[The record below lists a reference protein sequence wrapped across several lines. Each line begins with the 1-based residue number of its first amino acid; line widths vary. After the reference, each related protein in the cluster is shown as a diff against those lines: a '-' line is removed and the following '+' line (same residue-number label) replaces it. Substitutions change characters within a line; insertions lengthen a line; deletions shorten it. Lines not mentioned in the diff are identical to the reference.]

1 MARKKR
7 KKSEVCSLPG
17 KIDYQE
23 RKGLPSEAFA
33 LPRERKYPLYVEGP
47 NDTLV
52 PSPSHAR
59 NALSRASQ
67 QFNRGTL
74 TESQYQKIQRKARK
88 VLRSCEGAE
97 LHLCD
102 SGTCYR
108 V

>member
-1 MARKKR
+1 MPTKADI
-7 KKSEVCSLPG
+7 CSLPG
-17 KIDYQE
+17 KLSYQE

-33 LPRERKYPLYVEGP
+33 LPRQRKYPLYVQGP
-47 NDTLV
+47 EPDELV

-67 QFNRGTL
+67 QYDRGTL
-74 TESQYQKIQRKARK
+74 TERQYKTIQNKARK

-102 SGTCYR
+102 SGTCYQ